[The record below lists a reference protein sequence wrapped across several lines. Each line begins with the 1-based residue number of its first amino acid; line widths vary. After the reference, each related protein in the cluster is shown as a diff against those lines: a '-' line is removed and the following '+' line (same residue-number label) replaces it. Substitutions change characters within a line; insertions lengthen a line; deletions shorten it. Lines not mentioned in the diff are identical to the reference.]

1 MAWPE
6 SQGRAT
12 ELMTAF
18 TVAIFIATYVGMAL
32 GRVPGLRIDRTGIA
46 LLALAALLA
55 SGVLGIGDVGRA
67 IDAPTL
73 LLLFALMLVSAQ
85 FGLGGFYDLCARA
98 ITRASSHP
106 STLLA
111 VTVTIGGV
119 LSAVLANDIV
129 VFAMTPLLCAG
140 LKARGADPRPYLLGL
155 AGAANAGS
163 AATVIGN
170 PQNILIGQVGR
181 LDFGAFL
188 LACGVPALIA
198 LVIVHVSVLWLWK
211 RELGRTDVP
220 PPSTEAP
227 IAADRWQIAKGLIAT
242 LALIGLFVSPVP
254 REIAALAVAA
264 ALLFSRRM
272 ASREMLA
279 RVDWQLLLL
288 FTCLFAITAAFSAT
302 GLAKDGL
309 AWLTEQG
316 ALPDNL
322 AVLTPLALVASNTI
336 GNVPA
341 VVLLLSIWPDPPTG
355 AMYGLALLSTLAGNF
370 LLVGSLA
377 NIIVAERAA
386 ASGVRLSFADFARAG
401 IPMTLASMAIA
412 VLWLGLLG
420 YMPWR

>member
-1 MAWPE
+1 
-6 SQGRAT
+6 
-12 ELMTAF
+12 MTS
-18 TVAIFIATYVGMAL
+18 FIIAVFIVTYLGMAI

-55 SGVLGIGDVGRA
+55 GGALGIGDVGRA

-85 FGLGGFYDLCARA
+85 FGIAGFYDLCARA
-98 ITRASSHP
+98 ITRSSSRP

-111 VTVTIGGV
+111 VTVVVGGV

-170 PQNILIGQVGR
+170 PQNILIGQVGQ

-188 LACGVPALIA
+188 LACGVPAVIA
-198 LVIVHVSVLWLWK
+198 LLIVHVSVLWLW
-211 RELGRTDVP
+211 RNELGTSDVVRAP
-220 PPSTEAP
+220 MDDP
-227 IAADRWQIAKGLIAT
+227 IAADRWQIAKGLVAT

-264 ALLFSRRM
+264 VLLISRRM
-272 ASREMLA
+272 ASREMLS

-288 FTCLFAITAAFSAT
+288 FTCLFAITGAFAST
-302 GLAKDGL
+302 GVAKDGL
-309 AWLTEQG
+309 AWLGERG

-322 AVLTPLALVASNTI
+322 LVLTPLALVASNTI

-370 LLVGSLA
+370 LLTGSLA
-377 NIIVAERAA
+377 NIIVAERAE

-401 IPMTLASMAIA
+401 VPMTVASMAIA

-420 YMPWR
+420 YMPWW